1 MLFLGITG
9 GVGAGKTSIL
19 SFIENH
25 YKSRIMLADGI
36 AHELMEPGTECFDR
50 IRQLFPEREVWQKD
64 GSICRPQL
72 ARVIFQD
79 AARREQLNAV
89 VHPAVK
95 QYVLDAAAQEKKEQ
109 RLDVLVLEAALLI
122 EEHYDEICD
131 ELWYIY
137 TSGEVRRNRLKQSR
151 GYSDEKISRIFAS
164 QLPEEI
170 YRSKC
175 SIVIDNNGRP
185 DQAYG
190 QITEALEK
198 KGIAPLYE

>member
-50 IRQLFPEREVWQKD
+50 IHKLFPEQEIWQAD

-79 AARREQLNAV
+79 KKRREQLNAV

-95 QYVLDAAAQEKKEQ
+95 QYVLNAATQEKKDQ
-109 RLDVLVLEAALLI
+109 KLDILVLEAALLI

-137 TSGEVRRNRLKQSR
+137 TSREVRRNRLKQSR

-164 QLPEEI
+164 QLPEEM
-170 YRSKC
+170 YRRKC
-175 SIVIDNNGRP
+175 SIVIDNNGQP

-190 QITEALEK
+190 QIIEALDK
-198 KGIAPLYE
+198 KGITLIAE